1 MKHEE
6 YLAAINAVDMDSLQH
21 HGILGM
27 KWGIRRYQ
35 NPDGSLTPLG
45 RKHYDQAEKAIA
57 KFKDQKERAIA
68 KGDEN
73 FARKNIDYLTNEDIQ
88 RFSDRIRSR
97 ASLDD
102 MKQASRKITADKIDT
117 WARMAQSGANLMS
130 SGISIYNS
138 MAKIVNAYT
147 GKKTIPPL
155 KDNDNPKD
163 NGKGRNNEISEVY
176 RNKSLEERTEIRF
189 NSDGTKVTTRQFFNT
204 KDDKKKKG

>member
-6 YLAAINAVDMDSLQH
+6 YLATINAVDMDSLQH
-21 HGILGM
+21 YGILGM

-57 KFKDQKERAIA
+57 KFNEKKERAIA
-68 KGDEN
+68 RGDEN
-73 FARKNIDYLTNEDIQ
+73 FARKNIDYLSNNDIQ

-102 MKQASRKITADKIDT
+102 MKQASRKVTADKIDT
-117 WARMAQSGANLMS
+117 WARMAQSGANLAS

-138 MAKIVNAYT
+138 MAKIVNSYT

-155 KDNDNPKD
+155 KDYEEKQSGDKWFEKNVSYEE
-163 NGKGRNNEISEVY
+163 NGKKIV
-176 RNKSLEERTEIRF
+176 ERYKQR
-189 NSDGTKVTTRQFFNT
+189 
-204 KDDKKKKG
+204 